1 MGEELRLT
9 LFGGLGATLGGTS
22 LDLPYRKALALL
34 AYLAT
39 TRRPHPRETL
49 STLLWG
55 ESSDTRARS
64 SLRTALR
71 HLRGAADPF
80 LIVERDFVAFNGR
93 APHWVDAVQFV
104 AQVSRV
110 RRRTEQEGAIV
121 RFPVLA
127 ERHADMLRQTVELY
141 HGEFLEDFAVRRAP
155 LFDEWVLRRQ
165 EQARDLA
172 MWALH
177 QLVHFHAARVE
188 YQTGLEAVERLLAI
202 APWREEA
209 HRDRMMLLALSGRR
223 HGALAQYET
232 CRNVL
237 AEAFGMEPTLRT
249 ELLYQTIKRGRP
261 LPDWGTRA
269 HSRRLH
275 LAPWHDKLVSQEDDL
290 LGRSAESRRLA
301 GLLTTSSG
309 RLVSLVGP
317 EGVGK
322 SRLALAI
329 ADAVANR
336 YAQGAWFISVEPRED
351 EPEPRQGGEADHDS
365 EEDSELKLVSAIGQA
380 LGLTFSTDSPL
391 STQMRDYLRH
401 RQLLLVLDEI
411 DPSPAETEFLLSIL
425 RRTPGISMLL
435 VGTEALGVEEE
446 AILEL
451 EGLDVPE
458 SPAECSEILERL
470 AARDGVQLFVRRA
483 MRASPAFELSPDTA
497 RHVAH
502 LCLLTAGLPLA
513 IELAASW
520 VGELP
525 LSEMAA
531 DVENRLLKLRE
542 ERSMSSA
549 SAPVEAVFSH
559 VWDRLSA
566 DERRDLAQLASF
578 RGAFSD
584 DAALGVF
591 RVSRRRL
598 TSLCERALLIH
609 TAFDRYQ
616 LHPLLRRLL
625 VRKLGA
631 LGSEGD
637 AVEAAAARGH
647 PKDHLSAHYL
657 GVLESH
663 CEALR
668 TRAARAACS
677 QIRSDWPHIRDAWY
691 RASRQ
696 LDRERLTTS
705 LDGLSRFLS
714 LQGWLWEGEKLFDA
728 AAQAMLSAAERSG
741 DNGDTALACRILSEK
756 AGFLNAQLRWDEA
769 ARVAQTVIA
778 LVNRSRDGHGA
789 AESWPILEARA
800 RLAWGRAL
808 HTGTDLQAAR
818 RQIERA
824 LKLVAGPDHARIE
837 AAGLQYLGLINVER
851 EKFEE
856 AWVDLEEALHLYD
869 DINDLLGKSQVLGV
883 LGLVALARRA
893 YAEGEAHVT
902 EALTIAELLGDRD
915 GISLAH
921 TYMGRIALARGDAAA
936 AAIHCRD
943 GLRRARQVGCPLR
956 ESQALTESAWVSIGE
971 GALERAWN
979 RGLLAVELARLVG
992 HAAAEGRA
1000 RLAAGR
1006 AMAELQMTSQA
1017 RWAYGEALQLQRQ
1030 LEQFDAATESLAGL
1044 ASLSLAE
1051 GDPDRAKELVEEI
1064 LGRLAV
1070 SELSGARHPVSVCL
1084 ACYRAL
1090 SVFEDERADDL
1101 LRMASQMHKQRT
1113 WSE

>member
-39 TRRPHPRETL
+39 TRRSHPRETL

-71 HLRGAADPF
+71 HLRGAAAPF
-80 LIVERDFVAFNGR
+80 LIVERDSVAFNGR
-93 APHWVDAVQFV
+93 APHWVDAVQFA
-104 AQVSRV
+104 AQVTRV
-110 RRRTEQEGAIV
+110 RRWTEQEGAIV

-177 QLVHFHAARVE
+177 QLVHFHAARTE

-202 APWREEA
+202 APWQEEA

-249 ELLYQTIKRGRP
+249 ELLYQTIERGRP

-269 HSRRLH
+269 RSRRLH
-275 LAPWHDKLVSQEDDL
+275 LAPWHDKLASQEEDL
-290 LGRSAESRRLA
+290 VGRSAESRRLA

-309 RLVSLVGP
+309 RLVSLIGP

-365 EEDSELKLVSAIGQA
+365 EEDSELELVSAIGQA

-391 STQMRDYLRH
+391 ATQMRDYLRH

-425 RRTPGISMLL
+425 RRIPGVSMLL
-435 VGTEALGVEEE
+435 VGTEALGVDEE

-470 AARDGVQLFVRRA
+470 AAREGVQLFVRRA

-520 VGELP
+520 VGDLP

-531 DVENRLLKLRE
+531 DVESRWLKLRE
-542 ERSMSSA
+542 ERPMRLA

-566 DERRDLAQLASF
+566 DERGDLAQLASF
-578 RGAFSD
+578 RGEFSD

-591 RVSRRRL
+591 GVSRRRL

-625 VRKLGA
+625 VRNRGA
-631 LGSEGD
+631 LSSEGD

-647 PKDHLSAHYL
+647 PEDRLSAHYL

-668 TRAARAACS
+668 SQEARAACS
-677 QIRSDWPHIRDAWY
+677 QIRSDWLHIRHAWY
-691 RASRQ
+691 RASCR
-696 LDRERLTTS
+696 LDWGKLTTS
-705 LDGLSRFLS
+705 LAGLSRFLS
-714 LQGWLWEGEKLFDA
+714 LQGWFWEGEKLFDA
-728 AAQAMLSAAERSG
+728 AAQAILPAAEVSEDDG
-741 DNGDTALACRILSEK
+741 GLALGCRMLAEK
-756 AGFLNAQLRWDEA
+756 AVFLNAQLRWDEA
-769 ARVAQTVIA
+769 ARVAEAVIA
-778 LVNRSRDGHGA
+778 LVNRCGGRQSTRRPW
-789 AESWPILEARA
+789 STLEARA
-800 RLAWGRAL
+800 RLEWGRAL
-808 HTGTDLQAAR
+808 QKGTDLRTAR
-818 RQIERA
+818 KQIERA
-824 LKLVAGPDHARIE
+824 LKLAAGVGHRGIE
-837 AAGLQYLGLINVER
+837 AASLQYLGLINVEC
-851 EKFEE
+851 EGFEE
-856 AWVDLEEALHLYD
+856 ARVDLEQALHLYD
-869 DINDLLGKSQVLGV
+869 DINDWLGKSQVLGT
-883 LGLVALARRA
+883 LGLVAVARRA
-893 YAEGEAHVT
+893 YAEAEAHVV
-902 EALTIAELLGDRD
+902 EALTIAERLGDRK
-915 GISLAH
+915 GMALAH
-921 TYMGRIALARGDAAA
+921 IYLARIAFVQGDAAA

-943 GLRRARQVGCPLR
+943 GLRRAREIGSPLR
-956 ESQALTESAWVSIGE
+956 ESQALTESAWVSIDE

-992 HAAAEGRA
+992 HSGAEGRA
-1000 RLAAGR
+1000 WLVTGR
-1006 AMAELQMTSQA
+1006 AMAELQMRNQA
-1017 RWAYGEALQLQRQ
+1017 HRAYREALRLQRK

-1044 ASLSLAE
+1044 VSLSLAE

-1064 LGRLAV
+1064 LDQLAV

-1084 ACYRAL
+1084 ACYHAL
-1090 SVFEDERADDL
+1090 SVLEDERADDL

-1113 WSE
+1113 RSE